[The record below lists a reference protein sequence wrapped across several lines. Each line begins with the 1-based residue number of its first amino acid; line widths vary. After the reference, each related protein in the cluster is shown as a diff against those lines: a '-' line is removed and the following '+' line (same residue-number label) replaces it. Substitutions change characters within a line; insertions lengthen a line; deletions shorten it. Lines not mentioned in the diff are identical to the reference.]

1 VIGVEPVSKL
11 GLGSAVTVARTRSA
25 SVARRVVY
33 GGTIAYAAL
42 FFGAALLHFLA
53 FRSAHLDL
61 GTMTQS
67 VWSTAHGHFLEMTSG
82 RDGRQTMR
90 FEYHVDPFLALLV
103 PLWWLWSS
111 GVMLIALQAV
121 AVSAGALPVFWL
133 ARKHLGSE
141 RAAAHFAFAYLLFPA
156 TQFNAFTIS
165 SGFHSVAIAV
175 PLILFAIWFLD
186 EERLVPFAIV
196 AALAATTKEEI
207 PAAIGC
213 LGIWYAVRHR
223 KRLTGAV
230 ILVVGVAITL
240 VNFMVIIPHYS
251 PTGASPYESRYTD
264 IGATPTGMLHRV
276 FTDPVALV
284 HTVATG
290 HKLFYVLL
298 LLGPF
303 LGLWLRE
310 PLLFLGA
317 IPDLT
322 VNLLSS
328 LGDQTQIEYHWT
340 AGIVP
345 FTVAASILGAG
356 RIRRDKNQ
364 LSLWVLC
371 AVAAIALISPIYLSL
386 GRGDIRAA
394 LGSNPVRSAKSAA
407 LAVVPPGVPVTAS
420 NQLGT
425 YVAAR
430 RYSYVFPFVG
440 KARWAVL
447 DPKDPT
453 YGDQAGYRRAIRR
466 FERRA
471 DWRTVFVSHGIV
483 VLRKTTAS
491 TG

>member
-1 VIGVEPVSKL
+1 VIEVEPV
-11 GLGSAVTVARTRSA
+11 RSA
-25 SVARRVVY
+25 RVDAVGIVGSRIRSVSVARRLVY
-33 GGTIAYAAL
+33 TGTVAYALL

-82 RDGRQTMR
+82 RDGRQTVR
-90 FEYHVDPFLALLV
+90 LEYHVDPFLALLV
-103 PLWWLWSS
+103 PLWWVWPS
-111 GVMLIALQAV
+111 GVMLVALQAV
-121 AVSAGALPVFWL
+121 AVSAGALPVYWL

-186 EERLVPFAIV
+186 EERLVPFAAV
-196 AALAATTKEEI
+196 AAIAMTTKEEI

-213 LGIWYAVRHR
+213 LGIWYAVRHG
-223 KRLTGAV
+223 KRLTGAT
-230 ILVVGVAITL
+230 IFVVGVSVTL
-240 VNFMVIIPHYS
+240 VNFMLIIPHYS

-264 IGATPTGMLHRV
+264 IGATPTGMLHKTL
-276 FTDPVALV
+276 TDPVAVV

-290 HKLFYVLL
+290 HKLFYVTL

-317 IPDLT
+317 VPDLA

-340 AGIVP
+340 AGIIP
-345 FTVAASILGAG
+345 FTVAASILGAS
-356 RIRRDKNQ
+356 RTRRDLNQ
-364 LSLWVLC
+364 LSLWVLG
-371 AVAAIALISPIYLSL
+371 AVAAIALVSPIYL
-386 GRGDIRAA
+386 GRGDAA
-394 LGSNPVRSAKSAA
+394 AVLRSSPSREAKSAA
-407 LAVVPPGVPVTAS
+407 LALVPANVPVTAS

-440 KARWAVL
+440 NAQWAVF
-447 DPKDPT
+447 DRMDPT
-453 YGDQAGYRRAIRR
+453 YGDQSGYRRAIRR
-466 FERRA
+466 FEHSA
-471 DWRTVFVSHGIV
+471 NWRTIFASHGIV
-483 VLRKTTAS
+483 VLRKRTS
-491 TG
+491 SD